1 MYCFY
6 MFRDCFRG
14 GLAQIQYSYLC
25 MCSLRV
31 GLRVGC
37 AYAWAA
43 IRSQPATQP
52 TFRQAAVG
60 AIGQHATHRCPK
72 LTNCICAIA
81 QIHVCHCVLHAL
93 GQHQTNELLLW
104 DARMHVRHHNSHAL
118 GPHQSIELLLRD
130 RPSSCSSLAFTSVLA
145 IAG

>member
-1 MYCFY
+1 MYCF
-6 MFRDCFRG
+6 FCPVLFQRLVRADPIFISLHVL
-14 GLAQIQYSYLC
+14 LARRPARR
-25 MCSLRV
+25 LRV
-31 GLRVGC
+31 CLGC
-37 AYAWAA
+37 YSQSASYPADIPAGCR
-43 IRSQPATQP
+43 RSNRTACNAEVS
-52 TFRQAAVG
+52 QASEL
-60 AIGQHATHRCPK
+60 HRS
-72 LTNCICAIA
+72 IA
-81 QIHVCHCVLHAL
+81 QIHACHCVLHAL